1 MQVTVITGGPKLM
14 QCDEDEDFTSAFD
27 KMLSEN
33 IQVLM
38 PNDNLKEYI
47 HNKKLSRHMHD
58 GIWNFH
64 QSIGIFCNVCIV
76 LTGRFDY
83 TLYFTLKRLGYF
95 ELGGGGGGA

>member
-47 HNKKLSRHMHD
+47 HNKCMMAYET
-58 GIWNFH
+58 
-64 QSIGIFCNVCIV
+64 SIKV
-76 LTGRFDY
+76 LVF
-83 TLYFTLKRLGYF
+83 F
-95 ELGGGGGGA
+95 

>member
-14 QCDEDEDFTSAFD
+14 QCEEDEDFTSAFD

-38 PNDNLKEYI
+38 PNDNLKEYTQQKTI
-47 HNKKLSRHMHD
+47 QHMKLPSKY
-58 GIWNFH
+58 WYFEY
-64 QSIGIFCNVCIV
+64 VCII

-83 TLYFTLKRLGYF
+83 TLP
-95 ELGGGGGGA
+95 